1 MDKPDSLKTGA
12 DRLCRKKR
20 RRNAKTGQNVCAAAW
35 DFLKASSPPPLAEEE
50 FKTFLEKTIAA
61 QSRANPAYGGERLSQ
76 RCDERQDHNLHEVQP
91 VVEKRHNPKNFGENR
106 REPWD
111 YERELYKRR
120 KEVERYF

>member
-1 MDKPDSLKTGA
+1 MQWISLDFYIFIVFFFFFSCPLDKPDSLKTGA

-20 RRNAKTGQNVCAAAW
+20 RRNAKTGQNACAAAW

-76 RCDERQDHNLHEVQP
+76 RCDEWQDHNP
-91 VVEKRHNPKNFGENR
+91 DKGMENR
-106 REPWD
+106 
-111 YERELYKRR
+111 
-120 KEVERYF
+120 V

>member
-1 MDKPDSLKTGA
+1 MMLKRSVKHP
-12 DRLCRKKR
+12 RLCRKKR

-76 RCDERQDHNLHEVQP
+76 RCDERQDHNPNKSMERRIHQAD
-91 VVEKRHNPKNFGENR
+91 R
-106 REPWD
+106 RE
-111 YERELYKRR
+111 ENA
-120 KEVERYF
+120 